1 MHLNVE
7 EELRRSDEPGAWYAM
22 LPLEVVYAFDPVPP
36 EPQHEEPPT
45 PMSRSGDGDSD
56 GSGMDVEASS
66 NGMGDGGGV
75 SHTPAY
81 ADWTLPAKDAHHIIG
96 GQARFQRQN
105 TFGLPPF
112 AGLRSG
118 SMRAL
123 PCVDACSQHLSVCQ
137 SISSLQEAPLGLQ

>member
-1 MHLNVE
+1 
-7 EELRRSDEPGAWYAM
+7 M

-56 GSGMDVEASS
+56 GSAMDVEAAS

-75 SHTPAY
+75 SVTPAY

-96 GQARFQRQN
+96 GQA
-105 TFGLPPF
+105 
-112 AGLRSG
+112 S
-118 SMRAL
+118 
-123 PCVDACSQHLSVCQ
+123 PCCETVC
-137 SISSLQEAPLGLQ
+137 IIDSL

>member
-1 MHLNVE
+1 
-7 EELRRSDEPGAWYAM
+7 M

-105 TFGLPPF
+105 AFGLPPF
-112 AGLRSG
+112 GGLRSG

-123 PCVDACSQHLSVCQ
+123 PYIDAFSQRSHR
-137 SISSLQEAPLGLQ
+137 SSLAGSTLWFAVMCCEGKMLKWCGC

>member
-1 MHLNVE
+1 MLQYSWLSQLHPTVNVKQPGFCCCTVNLQRSCITDALDHE

-66 NGMGDGGGV
+66 NGMGDGWGV

-96 GQARFQRQN
+96 GQVLSSA
-105 TFGLPPF
+105 
-112 AGLRSG
+112 SG
-118 SMRAL
+118 I
-123 PCVDACSQHLSVCQ
+123 HLNIWASFV
-137 SISSLQEAPLGLQ
+137 L

>member
-1 MHLNVE
+1 MCE
-7 EELRRSDEPGAWYAM
+7 FDRAEEPGAWYAM

-56 GSGMDVEASS
+56 GSAMDVEANS

-96 GQARFQRQN
+96 GQACFLLLTWSLIPCRPSIQFQ
-105 TFGLPPF
+105 LAAVP
-112 AGLRSG
+112 
-118 SMRAL
+118 
-123 PCVDACSQHLSVCQ
+123 
-137 SISSLQEAPLGLQ
+137 

>member
-1 MHLNVE
+1 
-7 EELRRSDEPGAWYAM
+7 M

-56 GSGMDVEASS
+56 GSAMDVEANS

-96 GQARFQRQN
+96 GQVWY
-105 TFGLPPF
+105 LPIIWPSHL
-112 AGLRSG
+112 LRLLFLSNLIQKILL
-118 SMRAL
+118 L
-123 PCVDACSQHLSVCQ
+123 PR
-137 SISSLQEAPLGLQ
+137 

>member
-1 MHLNVE
+1 
-7 EELRRSDEPGAWYAM
+7 M
-22 LPLEVVYAFDPVPP
+22 LPLEVVYAFDPLPP

-96 GQARFQRQN
+96 GQACLQLHN
-105 TFGLPPF
+105 ALGLPSC
-112 AGLRSG
+112 GG
-118 SMRAL
+118 STFKARASL
-123 PCVDACSQHLSVCQ
+123 HILVWFCTALSADL
-137 SISSLQEAPLGLQ
+137 ISVK

>member
-1 MHLNVE
+1 MPSFHAHLKLTMVSC
-7 EELRRSDEPGAWYAM
+7 RADEPGAWYAM

-36 EPQHEEPPT
+36 EPQHEEAPT

-56 GSGMDVEASS
+56 GSGMDVEANS

-96 GQARFQRQN
+96 GQARSC
-105 TFGLPPF
+105 PF
-112 AGLRSG
+112 AMVCLANFVCCSRHCLQKQRHVWPSG
-118 SMRAL
+118 
-123 PCVDACSQHLSVCQ
+123 VCC
-137 SISSLQEAPLGLQ
+137 LDFV